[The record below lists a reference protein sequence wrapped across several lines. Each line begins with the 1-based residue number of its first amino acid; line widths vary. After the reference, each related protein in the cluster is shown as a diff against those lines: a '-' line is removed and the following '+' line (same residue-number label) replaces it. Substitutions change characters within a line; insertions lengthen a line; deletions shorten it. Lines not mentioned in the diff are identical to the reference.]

1 MTFGQS
7 ISTCFSNFAN
17 FQGRA
22 RRSEFW
28 WFFLFSSVI
37 LFVVQVP
44 LAFAPDGFLD
54 STAFAVIASSIV
66 GIVLLIPFYAVG
78 ARRLHDTGKAAG
90 SSSSCLSP
98 AGRDHPVCPLGA
110 GRVGSGQPVRVSS
123 GLKYVTDPQ
132 WVPLAGTV
140 TMFTTPWCGFCVRL
154 KRQLTDAD
162 ISFTEVDIEQT
173 GRRSFRRKPER
184 RQPNGADPRLPR
196 RIHRDEPVAGG
207 CGVPARVTRETSLRR
222 IDR

>member
-37 LFVVQVP
+37 LFVVQVL

-78 ARRLHDTGKAAG
+78 ARRLHDTGKSGWLQLLVLIPCAGAIILYILWAKAG
-90 SSSSCLSP
+90 SEADNQYGSP
-98 AGRDHPVCPLGA
+98 
-110 GRVGSGQPVRVSS
+110 
-123 GLKYVTDPQ
+123 
-132 WVPLAGTV
+132 
-140 TMFTTPWCGFCVRL
+140 
-154 KRQLTDAD
+154 
-162 ISFTEVDIEQT
+162 
-173 GRRSFRRKPER
+173 
-184 RQPNGADPRLPR
+184 
-196 RIHRDEPVAGG
+196 
-207 CGVPARVTRETSLRR
+207 PA
-222 IDR
+222 

>member
-28 WFFLFSSVI
+28 WFFLFISVI
-37 LFVVQVP
+37 LFVVQVL

-78 ARRLHDTGKAAG
+78 ARRLHDTGKSGWLQLLVLIPCAGAIILYVLWAQAG
-90 SSSSCLSP
+90 SEADNQYGSP
-98 AGRDHPVCPLGA
+98 
-110 GRVGSGQPVRVSS
+110 
-123 GLKYVTDPQ
+123 
-132 WVPLAGTV
+132 
-140 TMFTTPWCGFCVRL
+140 
-154 KRQLTDAD
+154 
-162 ISFTEVDIEQT
+162 
-173 GRRSFRRKPER
+173 
-184 RQPNGADPRLPR
+184 
-196 RIHRDEPVAGG
+196 
-207 CGVPARVTRETSLRR
+207 PA
-222 IDR
+222 

>member
-37 LFVVQVP
+37 LFVVQVL

-78 ARRLHDTGKAAG
+78 ARRLHDTGKSGWLQLLVLIPCVGAIILYVLWAQAG
-90 SSSSCLSP
+90 S
-98 AGRDHPVCPLGA
+98 
-110 GRVGSGQPVRVSS
+110 
-123 GLKYVTDPQ
+123 
-132 WVPLAGTV
+132 
-140 TMFTTPWCGFCVRL
+140 
-154 KRQLTDAD
+154 
-162 ISFTEVDIEQT
+162 
-173 GRRSFRRKPER
+173 
-184 RQPNGADPRLPR
+184 GADNQYGSP
-196 RIHRDEPVAGG
+196 
-207 CGVPARVTRETSLRR
+207 PA
-222 IDR
+222 

>member
-37 LFVVQVP
+37 LFVVQVL

-66 GIVLLIPFYAVG
+66 GIGLLIPFYAVG
-78 ARRLHDTGKAAG
+78 ARRLHDTGKSGWLQLLVLIPCLGAIILYVLWAQAG
-90 SSSSCLSP
+90 SEADNQSGSSP
-98 AGRDHPVCPLGA
+98 A
-110 GRVGSGQPVRVSS
+110 
-123 GLKYVTDPQ
+123 
-132 WVPLAGTV
+132 
-140 TMFTTPWCGFCVRL
+140 
-154 KRQLTDAD
+154 
-162 ISFTEVDIEQT
+162 
-173 GRRSFRRKPER
+173 
-184 RQPNGADPRLPR
+184 
-196 RIHRDEPVAGG
+196 
-207 CGVPARVTRETSLRR
+207 
-222 IDR
+222 

>member
-37 LFVVQVP
+37 LFVVQVL

-66 GIVLLIPFYAVG
+66 GVVLLIPFYAVG
-78 ARRLHDTGKAAG
+78 ARRLHDTGKSGWLQLLVLIPCLGAIILYVLWAQAG
-90 SSSSCLSP
+90 SAADNQYRSP
-98 AGRDHPVCPLGA
+98 
-110 GRVGSGQPVRVSS
+110 
-123 GLKYVTDPQ
+123 
-132 WVPLAGTV
+132 
-140 TMFTTPWCGFCVRL
+140 
-154 KRQLTDAD
+154 
-162 ISFTEVDIEQT
+162 
-173 GRRSFRRKPER
+173 
-184 RQPNGADPRLPR
+184 
-196 RIHRDEPVAGG
+196 
-207 CGVPARVTRETSLRR
+207 PA
-222 IDR
+222 

>member
-37 LFVVQVP
+37 LFVVQVL

-54 STAFAVIASSIV
+54 STAFAVIASSVV

-78 ARRLHDTGKAAG
+78 ARRLHDTGKSGWLQLLVLIPCAGAIILYVLWAQAG
-90 SSSSCLSP
+90 S
-98 AGRDHPVCPLGA
+98 
-110 GRVGSGQPVRVSS
+110 
-123 GLKYVTDPQ
+123 
-132 WVPLAGTV
+132 
-140 TMFTTPWCGFCVRL
+140 
-154 KRQLTDAD
+154 
-162 ISFTEVDIEQT
+162 EVDNQY
-173 GRRSFRRKPER
+173 
-184 RQPNGADPRLPR
+184 GAP
-196 RIHRDEPVAGG
+196 
-207 CGVPARVTRETSLRR
+207 PA
-222 IDR
+222 

>member
-37 LFVVQVP
+37 LFVVQVL

-78 ARRLHDTGKAAG
+78 ARRLHDTGKSGWLQLLVLIPCLGAIILYVLWAQAG
-90 SSSSCLSP
+90 SKADNQYGSP
-98 AGRDHPVCPLGA
+98 
-110 GRVGSGQPVRVSS
+110 
-123 GLKYVTDPQ
+123 
-132 WVPLAGTV
+132 
-140 TMFTTPWCGFCVRL
+140 
-154 KRQLTDAD
+154 
-162 ISFTEVDIEQT
+162 
-173 GRRSFRRKPER
+173 
-184 RQPNGADPRLPR
+184 
-196 RIHRDEPVAGG
+196 
-207 CGVPARVTRETSLRR
+207 PA
-222 IDR
+222 

>member
-37 LFVVQVP
+37 LFVVQVL

-78 ARRLHDTGKAAG
+78 ARRLHDTGKSG
-90 SSSSCLSP
+90 WLQLLVLIPC
-98 AGRDHPVCPLGA
+98 LGA
-110 GRVGSGQPVRVSS
+110 II
-123 GLKYVTDPQ
+123 LYVL
-132 WVPLAGTV
+132 WA
-140 TMFTTPWCGFCVRL
+140 
-154 KRQLTDAD
+154 
-162 ISFTEVDIEQT
+162 QT
-173 GRRSFRRKPER
+173 GS
-184 RQPNGADPRLPR
+184 QADNQYGSP
-196 RIHRDEPVAGG
+196 
-207 CGVPARVTRETSLRR
+207 PA
-222 IDR
+222 